1 MKRLMIAALALSMSV
16 CLCACGSSQTSSA
29 EEANS
34 QPLSPVMDTA
44 PASDS
49 SAADTAALPP
59 ASETDAQ
66 PEETAPA
73 NGRYTE
79 AQEYIGR
86 SAAELI
92 AALGEPQSSEY
103 ASSCD
108 VENAEDGMLQY
119 DGFYVWTLKT
129 ADDELVRDVY
139 LDE

>member
-1 MKRLMIAALALSMSV
+1 MKRLMIAALALIMSI
-16 CLCACGSSQTSSA
+16 CLCACGSSQTPAA
-29 EEANS
+29 EGTNP

-49 SAADTAALPP
+49 SAAEPAALPP

-66 PEETAPA
+66 PEETSPS
-73 NGRYTE
+73 RYTE

-129 ADDELVRDVY
+129 ADEELVRDVY
-139 LDE
+139 PDD